1 VIEKEKLIE
10 IRQVVEELKDKV
22 AESNDVTFR
31 NILHHQ
37 FFKKPLNDF
46 SDELNDI
53 IDKSSNF
60 KFEDISDNQTEDKVD
75 SKGF

>member
-22 AESNDVTFR
+22 AESGDVTFR

-37 FFKKPLNDF
+37 FFKQP
-46 SDELNDI
+46 
-53 IDKSSNF
+53 
-60 KFEDISDNQTEDKVD
+60 
-75 SKGF
+75 